1 MQKFKCHVCGK
12 TSSSGRRIEPIPEV
26 PEIKETVYFC
36 STKCMNVFV
45 GSVKRNRTK
54 NTNKSIRNE
63 LENAEHKPSERE
75 LILLLRTLTPKEKEL
90 LAAIGVGVMFS
101 SNKTLKE
108 FYREFKGKLK

>member
-1 MQKFKCHVCGK
+1 
-12 TSSSGRRIEPIPEV
+12 
-26 PEIKETVYFC
+26 
-36 STKCMNVFV
+36 MNVFV

-75 LILLLRTLTPKEKEL
+75 LILLLRTLTPKEKKL
-90 LAAIGVGVMFS
+90 LPAIGVGVMFS

-108 FYREFKGKLK
+108 FYQELKGKLK

>member
-12 TSSSGRRIEPIPEV
+12 TISSGRRIEPCPEAL
-26 PEIKETVYFC
+26 EIKEAVYFC
-36 STKCMNVFV
+36 STRCMNVFV

-75 LILLLRTLTPKEKEL
+75 LILLLRTLTPKEKRIISCNRRWSY
-90 LAAIGVGVMFS
+90 AFIQ
-101 SNKTLKE
+101 
-108 FYREFKGKLK
+108 